1 MLTRRQLLLA
11 GGAVTAGIASSP
23 VEAAVASFHDRSIY
37 LHNVH
42 TGESLKTVYWS
53 GGHYVPNALT
63 RLNHLLR
70 DHYSEQVHHMDPRLI
85 DLLCKLQNKF
95 GGHRPFEVFSA
106 YRCPAT
112 NAMLAMNGEGVAAHS
127 LHMQGMAA
135 DIRLTGASL
144 RNLSRAARSMRLGGV
159 GTYSSFVHVDVGR
172 VRYW

>member
-1 MLTRRQLLLA
+1 MLTRRQFILA
-11 GGAVTAGIASSP
+11 TGAAGAAFASVP
-23 VEAAVASFHDRSIY
+23 ANAAITSFHDRSIY

-53 GGHYVPNALT
+53 GGHYDPNALA

-70 DHYSEQVHHMDPRLI
+70 DHYSDQVHHMDPRLI
-85 DLLCKLQNKF
+85 DLLCKLQDKF
-95 GGHRPFEVFSA
+95 AGHRPFEVYSA

-135 DIRLTGASL
+135 DIRLTGVGLRSL
-144 RNLSRAARSMRLGGV
+144 RRAARSMRSGGV
-159 GTYSSFVHVDVGR
+159 GSYSSFVHVDVGR